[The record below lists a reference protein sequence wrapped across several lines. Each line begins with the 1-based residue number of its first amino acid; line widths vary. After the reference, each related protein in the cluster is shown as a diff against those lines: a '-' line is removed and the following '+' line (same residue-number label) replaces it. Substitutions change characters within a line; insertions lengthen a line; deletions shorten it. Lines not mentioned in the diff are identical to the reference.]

1 MAANETAK
9 DEQAAGDSTLA
20 ELCIAAAARAW
31 ADDGELLAS
40 GLGTAPRLAA
50 GLAWLTLNPDLMM
63 TDSECMLVGEP
74 VPPGPRGDY
83 RPKVEGWLPFRAIF
97 DLIAG
102 GRRHAMTMPTQI
114 DRYGGTNISVI
125 GDYDRPKVALLGV
138 RGIPGNTINHPCSF
152 FIPNHSTRSFVES
165 VDMLSGVSY
174 ESSRWKPGVRRDFH
188 DYRLV
193 VSNLAVLDFG
203 AHDESGDRVVRLVST
218 HPGVTVEQVQEATGF
233 ELALAD
239 EVTETPVPT
248 DQQLSVIRD
257 RLDPHNTR
265 ATVFPPPK
273 AKSASPKSAR
283 DKKG

>member
-9 DEQAAGDSTLA
+9 GEQAAADFTLA

-50 GLAWLTLNPDLMM
+50 GLAWLTLNPELMM

-125 GDYDRPKVALLGV
+125 GDYDHPKVALLGV

-152 FIPNHSTRSFVES
+152 FIPSHSTRSFVES

-174 ESSRWKPGVRRDFH
+174 DPSRWPAGARREFH

-203 AHDESGDRVVRLVST
+203 GTDDQGARTMRLVST
-218 HPGVTVEQVQEATGF
+218 HPGVSVEQVQEATGF

-239 EVTETPVPT
+239 NIVETPAPT
-248 DQQLSVIRD
+248 AEQLAVLRD
-257 RLDPHNTR
+257 RLDPHNLR
-265 ATVFPPPK
+265 ATVFPP
-273 AKSASPKSAR
+273 AKSSAA
-283 DKKG
+283 KKG